1 MIEISIIRGRIMG
14 ILGARDRARLGTNN
28 KLEIMTSLKTGSVR
42 DRAKTEEQFHNAKDV

>member
-1 MIEISIIRGRIMG
+1 VIEISIIRGRIMG

-28 KLEIMTSLKTGSVR
+28 KLEIMVR